1 MDALLSF
8 LLQNGDEIDLDEQP
22 VTPSSANTENINAFD
37 FQISNITGNLTIN
50 VSIGK
55 DSIQVLRRQ
64 QFIYNRSFQRL
75 KNLIRN
81 NLKNFKTKPN
91 YN

>member
-37 FQISNITGNLTIN
+37 FQISNIIGNLTIN
-50 VSIGK
+50 ASIGK
-55 DSIQVLRRQ
+55 DSTGTEEATICSKSLHPAIKKFNTR
-64 QFIYNRSFQRL
+64 
-75 KNLIRN
+75 KE
-81 NLKNFKTKPN
+81 
-91 YN
+91 